1 MPKWFASEVIGT
13 FIMVFLGLGIVAGS
27 VTTDATEGI
36 FQIAAVW
43 GLGLACAIY
52 LTTHHSGAHFNPAIT
67 LAFAFQTDFPKRR
80 IPGYFA
86 AQLLGAFIAA
96 SAVFFLFE
104 SQISSLEESK
114 HITRGDA
121 ASVATARIFGEY
133 YPESVSHINAIC
145 AEFLGTLLLA
155 LVIFGFTAKENKSG
169 PGPMTPV
176 AIGMTLTTLICVFAP
191 LTQAGF
197 NPARDLAPRFFSAI
211 AGWGTV
217 PFSHNGIG
225 WLTVYVL
232 APCGGALTG
241 AWIGNFLFSRIEE

>member
-1 MPKWFASEVIGT
+1 METTETNQRPEKS
-13 FIMVFLGLGIVAGS
+13 LGIVKLILRAFRFPIRHPLITIVIALLCVFSS
-27 VTTDATEGI
+27 VS
-36 FQIAAVW
+36 F
-43 GLGLACAIY
+43 L
-52 LTTHHSGAHFNPAIT
+52 AHFNPAIT
-67 LAFAFQTDFPKRR
+67 LAFAFQADFPKRR
-80 IPGYFA
+80 IPGYFV

-104 SQISSLEESK
+104 SQISALEESK
-114 HITRGDA
+114 HITRGEPE
-121 ASVATARIFGEY
+121 SIATARIFGEY
-133 YPESVSHINAIC
+133 FAKPVSHITAIC

-155 LVIFGFTAKENKSG
+155 LVIFGFTAKQNKSG
-169 PGPMTPV
+169 PGPMTPI
-176 AIGMTLTTLICVFAP
+176 AIGMALTTLICVFAP

-217 PFSHNGIG
+217 PFSHNGMG

-241 AWIGNFLFSRIEE
+241 AWIGNFLFSRE